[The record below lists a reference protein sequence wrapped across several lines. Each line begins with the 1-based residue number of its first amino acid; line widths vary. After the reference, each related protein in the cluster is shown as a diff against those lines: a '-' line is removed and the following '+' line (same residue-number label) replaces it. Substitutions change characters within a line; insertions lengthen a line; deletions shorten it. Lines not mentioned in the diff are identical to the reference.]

1 MTVKRASRFL
11 NKVIVLTLT
20 LVGVV
25 LVLAAIES
33 LFHPFTPWIEAG
45 RHRVLDAERL
55 LTGNSLMG
63 ISFGMIALTLVVC
76 LIPLVMPSVNK
87 KQYRTNTARGVL
99 SSVVFFVSQGLY
111 VWAETFGKLHLIG
124 AMLLAIIITI
134 IIIEFLA
141 LLTRVDEERSLRT
154 DLLSSCAAGLASGI
168 VIKLIEVLVVQ
179 MKALA

>member
-1 MTVKRASRFL
+1 MTVKRASNFL
-11 NKVIVLTLT
+11 NKVILLSLT
-20 LVGVV
+20 LVGVF

-33 LFHPFTPWIEAG
+33 LFHPFTPWINLARAKIAEA
-45 RHRVLDAERL
+45 EKL
-55 LTGNSLMG
+55 LTANSLMG
-63 ISFGMIALTLVVC
+63 ISFGMIALTLAVC
-76 LIPLVMPSVNK
+76 LVPLFMPSVNK

-99 SSVVFFVSQGLY
+99 SSVVFFFSQGLY
-111 VWAETFGKLHLIG
+111 AWAEGFGKLHLIG
-124 AMLLAIIITI
+124 AMLLAIAVTV

-168 VIKLIEVLVVQ
+168 VIKLIEVLFIQ